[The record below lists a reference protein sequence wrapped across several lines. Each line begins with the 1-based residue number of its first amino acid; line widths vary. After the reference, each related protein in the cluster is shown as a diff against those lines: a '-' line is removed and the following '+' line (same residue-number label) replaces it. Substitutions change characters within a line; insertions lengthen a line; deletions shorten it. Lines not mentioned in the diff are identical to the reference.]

1 MKRNPTA
8 VLAALLPMTFVL
20 AGLIC
25 GGSSR
30 ANAADAKAP
39 SASEGDAQMQ
49 QMVTDVRK
57 QITRL
62 TQYGV
67 FDYLWFGIADRTI
80 VLRGFASRPILKS
93 AAESAV
99 KGISKGI
106 NGVEQ
111 VKNEI
116 EVLPLSSN
124 DDRIR
129 ASVYQRI
136 YSNPALAKYTS
147 NRGGPS
153 RISSPARAALGITN
167 DPPIGY
173 HSIRIIVKNGEVT
186 LYGVVDN
193 SFDFTIAEV
202 QAKAAPLT
210 FGVFN
215 ELLVAKDEK

>member
-1 MKRNPTA
+1 MKRNPTTA
-8 VLAALLPMTFVL
+8 RRTLCALLPISFIL

-25 GGSSR
+25 GGSTR

-39 SASEGDAQMQ
+39 AASEGDAQLQ
-49 QMVTDVRK
+49 QIVTDVRK
-57 QITRL
+57 QLAGL

-99 KGISKGI
+99 KGVK
-106 NGVEQ
+106 GVEK

-116 EVLPLSSN
+116 EVLPLSGN

-136 YSNPALAKYTS
+136 YSNPALSKYTS
-147 NRGGPS
+147 NRGPG
-153 RISSPARAALGITN
+153 RFASPTRAALGITN

-193 SFDFTIAEV
+193 SFDFTVAEV
-202 QAKAAPLT
+202 QAKTAPLT

-215 ELLVAKDEK
+215 ELVIAKDEK

>member
-1 MKRNPTA
+1 MKRNPIA
-8 VLAALLPMTFVL
+8 ALAALLPMNLIL
-20 AGLIC
+20 AGLLC
-25 GGSSR
+25 GGFSAAS
-30 ANAADAKAP
+30 AADAKAP
-39 SASEGDAQMQ
+39 APSDADAQMQ
-49 QMVTDVRK
+49 EIIAGVRK
-57 QITRL
+57 RITGL

-67 FDYLWFGIADRTI
+67 FDYLWFGMADRSI

-99 KGISKGI
+99 KGVK
-106 NGVEQ
+106 GVEQ

-116 EVLPLSSN
+116 EVLPLSGN

-136 YSNPALAKYTS
+136 YSNPALSKYTS
-147 NRGGPS
+147 NRGPG
-153 RISSPARAALGITN
+153 RFASPTRSALGITN

-193 SFDFTIAEV
+193 SFDFTVAEV

-215 ELLVAKDEK
+215 ELVVAKDEK

>member
-1 MKRNPTA
+1 MIMKYSPTA
-8 VLAALLPMTFVL
+8 ALAAMWPMTLIF
-20 AGLIC
+20 AGLMF
-25 GGSSR
+25 GGTSL
-30 ANAADAKAP
+30 ANAADPKVPA
-39 SASEGDAQMQ
+39 ASEEDAQVQ
-49 QMVTDVRK
+49 AICTDVRK
-57 QITRL
+57 QLTRL

-67 FDYLWFGIADRTI
+67 FDYLWFGISGRTI

-99 KGISKGI
+99 KPIK
-106 NGVEQ
+106 GVEQ

-116 EVLPLSSN
+116 EVLPLSPN

-129 ASVYQRI
+129 ASVYARI
-136 YSNPALAKYTS
+136 YSNPALSKYTS
-147 NRGGPS
+147 NRGPNRFG
-153 RISSPARAALGITN
+153 SPTRAALGITN
-167 DPPIGY
+167 DPPFGY

-193 SFDFTIAEV
+193 SFDFTVAEV

-215 ELLVAKDEK
+215 ELLVAKEEK

>member
-1 MKRNPTA
+1 MTMKRNPRA
-8 VLAALLPMTFVL
+8 ALAALLPMTLVL
-20 AGLIC
+20 AGLTFS
-25 GGSSR
+25 GSSP
-30 ANAADAKAP
+30 AAAADAKAT
-39 SASEGDAQMQ
+39 SSDLTDAQAQ
-49 QMVTDVRK
+49 EIITNVRK
-57 QITRL
+57 QIVRL

-67 FDYLWFGIADRTI
+67 FDHLWFGMTGRTI

-99 KGISKGI
+99 KGI
-106 NGVEQ
+106 NGVEK

-129 ASVYQRI
+129 ASVYQRL
-136 YSNPALAKYTS
+136 YSNPALSKYTS
-147 NRGGPS
+147 NRGLS
-153 RISSPARAALGITN
+153 RFVSPTRAALGITN
-167 DPPIGY
+167 DPPLGY
-173 HSIRIIVKNGEVT
+173 HAIRIIVKNGEVT

-193 SFDFTIAEV
+193 SFDFTVAEV

-215 ELLVAKDEK
+215 ELTVDKEEK

>member
-1 MKRNPTA
+1 MKRNST
-8 VLAALLPMTFVL
+8 AALSGPLSMTLVL
-20 AGLIC
+20 GGLIL
-25 GGSSR
+25 GGYSQAQGADSKTP
-30 ANAADAKAP
+30 AAGEA
-39 SASEGDAQMQ
+39 DAQMQ
-49 QMVTDVRK
+49 EIIAGVRK
-57 QITRL
+57 QITGL

-67 FDYLWFGIADRTI
+67 FDYLWFGIVDRSI

-99 KGISKGI
+99 KGVK
-106 NGVEQ
+106 GVEQ

-129 ASVYQRI
+129 ASVYQRL
-136 YSNPALAKYTS
+136 YSNPALSKYTS
-147 NRGGPS
+147 NRGPG
-153 RISSPARAALGITN
+153 RFASPTRAALGITN

-193 SFDFTIAEV
+193 SFDFTVAEV

-215 ELLVAKDEK
+215 ELTVAREEK

>member
-1 MKRNPTA
+1 MKRNPA
-8 VLAALLPMTFVL
+8 GPLAALLPVAFIL

-25 GGSSR
+25 GGSAPAS
-30 ANAADAKAP
+30 AADAKAP
-39 SASEGDAQMQ
+39 AASETDTQMREI
-49 QMVTDVRK
+49 VAGVRK
-57 QITRL
+57 QVARL

-67 FDYLWFGIADRTI
+67 FDYLWFGIVDRTI

-99 KGISKGI
+99 KGIQ
-106 NGVEQ
+106 GVEQ

-116 EVLPLSSN
+116 EVLPLSPN

-136 YSNPALAKYTS
+136 YSNPALSKYTS
-147 NRGGPS
+147 NRGP
-153 RISSPARAALGITN
+153 RFASPTRAALGITN

-186 LYGVVDN
+186 LHGVVDN
-193 SFDFTIAEV
+193 SFDFTVAEV

-215 ELLVAKDEK
+215 ELTVAKDEK

>member
-1 MKRNPTA
+1 MTL
-8 VLAALLPMTFVL
+8 VLG
-20 AGLIC
+20 GLIL
-25 GGSSR
+25 GGYSQ
-30 ANAADAKAP
+30 AHGADAKTPA
-39 SASEGDAQMQ
+39 ASEADAQMQ
-49 QMVTDVRK
+49 EIVAGVRK
-57 QITRL
+57 QIVRL

-67 FDYLWFGIADRTI
+67 FDYLWFGIVDRSI

-99 KGISKGI
+99 KGVK
-106 NGVEQ
+106 GVEQ

-136 YSNPALAKYTS
+136 YSNPALSKYTS
-147 NRGGPS
+147 NRGPG
-153 RISSPARAALGITN
+153 RFASPTRAALGITN

-193 SFDFTIAEV
+193 TFDFTAAEM

-215 ELLVAKDEK
+215 ELTVAKEEK

>member
-1 MKRNPTA
+1 MKNKLTA
-8 VLAALLPMTFVL
+8 LPMVL
-20 AGLIC
+20 VLCGAMFGGGLP
-25 GGSSR
+25 
-30 ANAADAKAP
+30 AKAADAQATTP
-39 SASEGDAQMQ
+39 DQDAQMQ
-49 QMVTDVRK
+49 ALITDVRK

-67 FDYLWFGIADRTI
+67 FDHLWFGITGKTI

-93 AAESAV
+93 SAESAV
-99 KGISKGI
+99 KSIKG
-106 NGVEQ
+106 VDQ

-116 EVLPLSSN
+116 EILPLSSN

-129 ASVYQRI
+129 ASVYTRL

-147 NRGGPS
+147 NRAPNRFAS
-153 RISSPARAALGITN
+153 LTRATLGITN

-173 HSIRIIVKNGEVT
+173 HAIRIIVKNGEVT

-193 SFDFTIAEV
+193 TFDFTVAEV

-215 ELLVAKDEK
+215 ELVIAKEEK

>member
-1 MKRNPTA
+1 MKRKPIAAT
-8 VLAALLPMTFVL
+8 AALLPTSFIL
-20 AGLIC
+20 AALMY
-25 GGSSR
+25 GGVSTAS
-30 ANAADAKAP
+30 AADAKAP
-39 SASEGDAQMQ
+39 APSDADAQMQ
-49 QMVTDVRK
+49 EIIAGVRK
-57 QITRL
+57 QITGL

-67 FDYLWFGIADRTI
+67 FDHLWFGIVDRTI

-93 AAESAV
+93 SAESAV
-99 KGISKGI
+99 KGIK
-106 NGVEQ
+106 GVEQ

-116 EVLPLSSN
+116 EILPLSGN

-129 ASVYQRI
+129 ASVYKRI
-136 YSNPALAKYTS
+136 YSNPALSKYTS
-147 NRGGPS
+147 NRGP
-153 RISSPARAALGITN
+153 RLASPTRAALGITN

-193 SFDFTIAEV
+193 SFDFTVAEV

-215 ELLVAKDEK
+215 ELVVAKDEK

>member
-1 MKRNPTA
+1 MKRKLTTA
-8 VLAALLPMTFVL
+8 RRTLCALLPISFIL

-25 GGSSR
+25 GGSTR

-39 SASEGDAQMQ
+39 AASEGDAQLQ
-49 QMVTDVRK
+49 QIVTDVRK
-57 QITRL
+57 QLAGL

-67 FDYLWFGIADRTI
+67 FDYLWFGIADRTV

-99 KGISKGI
+99 KGVK
-106 NGVEQ
+106 GVEQ

-136 YSNPALAKYTS
+136 YSNPALSKYTS

-153 RISSPARAALGITN
+153 RFASPARAALGITN

-193 SFDFTIAEV
+193 SFDFTVAEV
-202 QAKAAPLT
+202 QAKTAPLT

-215 ELLVAKDEK
+215 ELVIAKDEK